1 MTHLAISIKG
11 DTGFIDEPL
20 HHASVDHLHF
30 YIESIIGHVEWGRA
44 RDAMAGVM
52 DRNGENP
59 SFETAVKAYLDI
71 LHEWEY
77 LSMSKPLVILS
88 AVAAWVWVTNSKR
101 HPKEY
106 D

>member
-20 HHASVDHLHF
+20 HHVRVDNLHF
-30 YIESIIGHVEWGRA
+30 YAESILGYVQWSKA

-101 HPKEY
+101 HPH